1 LVGGIFLSI
10 YRTIIEGL
18 RYIAWD
24 TRSNNDNLYLIWVPG
39 WVILPRPSIE
49 GSLGYIPNRGQM
61 PYRGITAMINIPPII
76 PLFGDYIGEYPW
88 CSSLV
93 IVNRMIVFHSTLG
106 FIIGCIILVHIAP
119 LHTFPSPNPS
129 TNNNAII
136 IPSYALFFKDS
147 FVSYVTPLFPCF
159 YPFWEP
165 DMFGNC
171 DNPIIANP
179 PPTPNHTLPEWYSF

>member
-1 LVGGIFLSI
+1 M
-10 YRTIIEGL
+10 
-18 RYIAWD
+18 
-24 TRSNNDNLYLIWVPG
+24 IWVSG

-106 FIIGCIILVHIAP
+106 FIIGCIILV
-119 LHTFPSPNPS
+119 L
-129 TNNNAII
+129 
-136 IPSYALFFKDS
+136 LF
-147 FVSYVTPLFPCF
+147 
-159 YPFWEP
+159 
-165 DMFGNC
+165 
-171 DNPIIANP
+171 
-179 PPTPNHTLPEWYSF
+179 